1 MSKEICD
8 QLFTKKKRQYV
19 SLVEVFDFTRQL
31 AEAVDRHDE
40 ISVKITLSMRQE
52 PLVELS
58 ELDDQIRAIVES
70 QPEEYAIRLSE
81 LLSGAEAE
89 LPEERALSEQVL
101 QNQRLLE
108 RVQEMDMSISRKI
121 DPKRSFYNKYR

>member
-108 RVQEMDMSISRKI
+108 RIQEMDMSISRKI